1 MAKYLKRAEGIAV
14 SHNFI
19 AQVWRDHDL
28 QPQRLGTFK
37 LSNDPEFE
45 AKVADPRLWVP
56 RTVSGSLISAFD
68 AGRRRRPRQAQHD
81 RSLWPS
87 DSST

>member
-14 SHNFI
+14 SHNFV

-45 AKVADPRLWVP
+45 AKVADVVGLHRLFDLRRAPSVSSLTIGGFAGCSA
-56 RTVSGSLISAFD
+56 TVLD
-68 AGRRRRPRQAQHD
+68 AGSCAG
-81 RSLWPS
+81 S
-87 DSST
+87 